1 MKVSFVINIIN
12 LVSFVQSFDACQMGC
27 GTQDTTGLRADF
39 LCEDQRE
46 ETMETVQQPGE

>member
-12 LVSFVQSFDACQMGC
+12 LISFVESFDACQMGC
-27 GTQDTTGLRADF
+27 GTQDTNVLPADF
-39 LCEDQRE
+39 LCEDQRK